1 MEFFYII
8 FINSGSSSLFPKQF
22 CEFHIEVGV
31 RLLNPI
37 LKIVLIG
44 RVKNSTGVQILV
56 VFQLNIFQGYI
67 IPNLMVGKETCF
79 V

>member
-8 FINSGSSSLFPKQF
+8 FINSGSSLFPKQF
-22 CEFHIEVGV
+22 CEFHIEVGI
-31 RLLNPI
+31 RLLKPI

-44 RVKNSTGVQILV
+44 RAKNSTGVQILM

-67 IPNLMVGKETCF
+67 IPDLMVSKETCF